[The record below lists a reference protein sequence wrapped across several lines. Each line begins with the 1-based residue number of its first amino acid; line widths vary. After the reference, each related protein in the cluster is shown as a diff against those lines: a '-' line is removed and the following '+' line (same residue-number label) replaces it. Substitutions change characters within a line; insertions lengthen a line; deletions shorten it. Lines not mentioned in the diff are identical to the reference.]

1 MPRRPR
7 KPHAASRY
15 TGTAAPAV
23 PGAQLTSHQS
33 AATDDLAT
41 LGWNPVAA
49 SADADLLPELGTLMS
64 RSRDLQRNN
73 GLVAGGMQTLRDNIV
88 GSVLK
93 LNAMPDYR
101 LLGWSREQARE
112 WGNNTE
118 SKFRSWAETTECD
131 ASRSLNLLGL
141 ALQGL
146 GGAMLNG
153 DALALP
159 LWLPRAGSKWR
170 TRIMMIEADR
180 LCTPLGRE
188 HAPNIR
194 GGIEYDQYGAPTHYH
209 ILKKHPG
216 DGLGALMGVIGG
228 SAPLEW
234 ERIPAFTA
242 WGRRRVIH
250 LHDKERTGQSRGKPI
265 VTAVMREFHMAGQYA
280 NNELQASV
288 ANSLVAAFLE
298 SDLSPDASA
307 ALFGDDPREQWM
319 HSVKQ
324 AQQIR
329 KLKGAAVIPLPVG
342 ARLSSFTPGRPN
354 PSFEAFMLAT
364 LRHIA
369 AGLNL
374 PYELL
379 VKDFSKSNYSSAR
392 AALLEAWRYFNGRRR
407 WLSDYWLRP
416 IYELWLEEAIRAGEI
431 DAPDYDQ
438 NHYAYSRCKFIFG
451 GKGWVDPVKEAQA
464 AVLRMAAGLSTL
476 ERECAEQGDDFEE
489 VLDQQAIEKAMRAER
504 GLSAPDPSAIK
515 RTGTA
520 QRDTDQAA
528 ENGNDAATPQ
538 DDDEDESGAAST
550 RAYHATL
557 ATLGQE
563 APAL

>member
-1 MPRRPR
+1 MAS
-7 KPHAASRY
+7 HQAAS
-15 TGTAAPAV
+15 G
-23 PGAQLTSHQS
+23 
-33 AATDDLAT
+33 DDLAT
-41 LGWNPVAA
+41 LGWNPIAA
-49 SADADLLPELGTLMS
+49 SADADLLPELDTLLA
-64 RSRDLQRNN
+64 RSRDLNRNN
-73 GLVAGGMQTLRDNIV
+73 GLMAGGMQTLRDNIV

-93 LNAMPDYR
+93 LSAMPDYR

-118 SKFRSWAETTECD
+118 AQFRSWGETTECD
-131 ASRSLNLLGL
+131 AGRSLNLLGI

-153 DALALP
+153 DAIALP
-159 LWLPRAGSKWR
+159 VWLPRPGSRWN
-170 TRIMMIEADR
+170 TRLMLIEADR
-180 LCTPLGRE
+180 LCTPIGME
-188 HAPNIR
+188 HRPNIR
-194 GGIEYDQYGAPTHYH
+194 AGIEFDQFGAPVAYH
-209 ILKKHPG
+209 ILKQHPG
-216 DGLGALMGVIGG
+216 DALGGLLGVMSGA
-228 SAPLEW
+228 SPLEW
-234 ERIPAFTA
+234 ERIPAFTQ

-265 VTAVMREFHMAGQYA
+265 VTAVMREFHMAGQYSS
-280 NNELQASV
+280 NELQASV

-307 ALFGDDPREQWM
+307 ALFGDDPRAQWTQ
-319 HSVKQ
+319 SVKQ

-392 AALLEAWRYFNGRRR
+392 AALLEAWRYFLGRRR
-407 WLSDYWLRP
+407 WLVDYWLRP
-416 IYELWLEEAIRAGEI
+416 IYELWLEEAINAGTVE
-431 DAPDYDQ
+431 APGFYD
-438 NHYAYSRCKFIFG
+438 NRYAYSKCKFIFG

-489 VLDQQAIEKAMRAER
+489 VLDQQAIEKAMREER
-504 GLSAPDPSAIK
+504 GLSTVTPEATK
-515 RTGTA
+515 RSGIAKRDAEEAAGEPAGEAGQTGTD
-520 QRDTDQAA
+520 DTD
-528 ENGNDAATPQ
+528 
-538 DDDEDESGAAST
+538 DESDATSA
-550 RAYHATL
+550 RAYHSTL
-557 ATLGQE
+557 AMLGQE
-563 APAL
+563 TPTR

>member
-1 MPRRPR
+1 MSRRPR
-7 KPHAASRY
+7 KHPRTAIAATHKPGINMASHQAAAS
-15 TGTAAPAV
+15 
-23 PGAQLTSHQS
+23 
-33 AATDDLAT
+33 DDLAT
-41 LGWNPVAA
+41 FGWNPVAA
-49 SADADLLPELGTLMS
+49 SADADLLPELDTLLA
-64 RSRDLQRNN
+64 RSRDLNRNN
-73 GLVAGGMQTLRDNIV
+73 GLMAGGLQTLRDNIV

-93 LNAMPDYR
+93 LSAMPDYR
-101 LLGWSREQARE
+101 LLGWSREQARA
-112 WGNNTE
+112 WGNTTE
-118 SKFRSWAETTECD
+118 AQFRSWGETTECD
-131 ASRSLNLLGL
+131 AGRSLNLLGI

-146 GGAMLNG
+146 GAAMLNG
-153 DALALP
+153 DAIALP
-159 LWLPRAGSKWR
+159 VWLPRPGAKWN
-170 TRIMMIEADR
+170 TRLMLIEADR
-180 LCTPLGRE
+180 LSTPIGME
-188 HAPNIR
+188 HRPDIR
-194 GGIEYDQYGAPTHYH
+194 GGIEFDQFGAPVAYH
-209 ILKKHPG
+209 ILKTHPG
-216 DGLGALMGVIGG
+216 DALGGLLGVMSGA
-228 SAPLEW
+228 SPLQW
-234 ERIPAFTA
+234 ERIPAFTS

-265 VTAVMREFHMAGQYA
+265 VTAVMREFHMAGQYSS
-280 NNELQASV
+280 NELQASV

-307 ALFGDDPREQWM
+307 ALFGEDPRAQWTQ
-319 HSVKQ
+319 SVKQ

-392 AALLEAWRYFNGRRR
+392 AALLEAWRYFLGRRR
-407 WLSDYWLRP
+407 WLVDYWLRP
-416 IYELWLEEAIRAGEI
+416 IYELWLEEAINAGHVE
-431 DAPDYDQ
+431 APGYYD
-438 NHYAYSRCKFIFG
+438 NRYSYSRCKFIFG

-489 VLDQQAIEKAMRAER
+489 VLDQQAIEKAMRQER
-504 GLSAPDPSAIK
+504 GLSTATPEATK
-515 RTGTA
+515 RTGIA
-520 QRDTDQAA
+520 VRDA
-528 ENGNDAATPQ
+528 EDASRNGADADP
-538 DDDEDESGAAST
+538 DDEDETGAAST

-557 ATLGQE
+557 ATLEQD
-563 APAL
+563 APA

>member
-1 MPRRPR
+1 MARRNR
-7 KPHAASRY
+7 KPPRTAIAESPAPGVNLAAHQ
-15 TGTAAPAV
+15 AAA
-23 PGAQLTSHQS
+23 G
-33 AATDDLAT
+33 DDLAT
-41 LGWNPVAA
+41 FGWNPVAA
-49 SADADLLPELGTLMS
+49 SADADLLPELDTLLA
-64 RSRDLQRNN
+64 RSRDLHRNN
-73 GLVAGGMQTLRDNIV
+73 GLMAGGMQTLRDNIV

-93 LNAMPDYR
+93 LSAMPDYR
-101 LLGWSREQARE
+101 LLGWSREQARA
-112 WGNNTE
+112 WGNTTE
-118 SKFRSWAETTECD
+118 AQFRSWSETTECD
-131 ASRSLNLLGL
+131 AGRSLNLLGI

-146 GGAMLNG
+146 GAAMLNG
-153 DALALP
+153 DAIALP
-159 LWLPRAGSKWR
+159 VWLPRPGAKWN
-170 TRIMMIEADR
+170 TRLMLIEADR
-180 LCTPLGRE
+180 LCTPIGME
-188 HAPNIR
+188 HRKDIR
-194 GGIEYDQYGAPTHYH
+194 GGIEFDQFGAPVAYH
-209 ILKKHPG
+209 ILKTHPG
-216 DGLGALMGVIGG
+216 DALGGLLGVMSGA
-228 SAPLEW
+228 SPLQW
-234 ERIPAFTA
+234 ERIPAFTP

-265 VTAVMREFHMAGQYA
+265 VTAVMREFHMAGQYSS
-280 NNELQASV
+280 NELQASV

-307 ALFGDDPREQWM
+307 ALFGEDPREQWKQ
-319 HSVKQ
+319 SVKQ

-392 AALLEAWRYFNGRRR
+392 AALLEAWRYFLGRRR
-407 WLSDYWLRP
+407 WLVDYWLRP
-416 IYELWLEEAIRAGEI
+416 IYELWLEEAINAGHVE
-431 DAPDYDQ
+431 APGYYD
-438 NHYAYSRCKFIFG
+438 NRYAYSRCKFIFG

-489 VLDQQAIEKAMRAER
+489 VLDQQAIEKAMRQER
-504 GLSAPDPSAIK
+504 GLSTATPEATK
-515 RTGTA
+515 RTGIA
-520 QRDTDQAA
+520 ARDAEDASRYGHDTD
-528 ENGNDAATPQ
+528 T
-538 DDDEDESGAAST
+538 DDEDETGAAST

-557 ATLGQE
+557 ATLGQD
-563 APAL
+563 APA